1 MAEGQPVRVKLTA
14 TQRSHAQDAA
24 NAMGSDPIRAIVE
37 LVTNADDAYDGVA
50 TNRKGKIRIEWERH
64 RKSPTILT
72 VSDKGR
78 GMTQEE
84 MLHRLGRLGERTS
97 GFEVGERRRGFFGRG
112 AKDVAHFGPVRW
124 ESKRNGEHTQFG
136 IEYRSGATDDGW
148 YEDLS
153 PVKKRDTGTRDTGT
167 TVTLD
172 IQPGFHCPLASTL
185 MDRLRRHYALRPI
198 LEDRRG
204 REVTL
209 NGDKVVW
216 EPPRGTLLAD
226 RVRMPITG
234 YDGLECI
241 VTVNECAESLDDNAD
256 WEYWRHSLLI
266 TSGRAAY
273 EVFTGGKFARGPLAP
288 YLGRLFGTVDV
299 PGINEL
305 IRDYDDRRERGDDQT
320 DMNPSPLVTRDRD
333 GLARDH
339 PFVAALYATIESALE
354 PHLRRL
360 REESERGTGARQSES
375 QRKRFDQVS
384 KVLNE
389 YLEEDEDGEGIGG
402 NLPPPGLS
410 VIPALRVVE
419 PGEPGRVSI
428 RYRPEQPADEPPAVV
443 VQTVDEDGEHDPVEV
458 RMNAREGGA
467 WFTSA
472 YGVSGRDEYKVTELR
487 ANVDGIVAGGLI
499 EWRSRPDAPLIES
512 VQFDRASYGVRDGAQ
527 RVLRL
532 LAPWDMVAAGDVT
545 PAIVLEHYG
554 EPGVELAARNLEFGY
569 DEARH
574 AGVCPVRVRGSGVG
588 ARARIVATVG
598 GEDAETEVRVT
609 TAAASGIRPLID
621 EFDVPQRAWLDGGT
635 LKVNALDPS
644 VKAYLGPKQDN
655 WPGQETPHF
664 NAMLAEILA
673 SAVVR
678 HKLLNRYGEPHDV
691 GRLFREYQNDVAKL
705 LPRVHA
711 ALVPASERRAA
722 EPWRR
727 G

>member
-1 MAEGQPVRVKLTA
+1 MAEGQPRHVKLTA
-14 TQRSHAQDAA
+14 TQRAHAQDAA
-24 NAMGSDPIRAIVE
+24 NAMGSDPIRAIAE

-72 VSDKGR
+72 VSDKAR
-78 GMTQEE
+78 GMTQQE

-97 GFEVGERRRGFFGRG
+97 GFESGEQRRGFFGRG
-112 AKDVAHFGPVRW
+112 AKDVAHFGPARW
-124 ESKRNGEHTQFG
+124 ESKRNGERTRFE
-136 IEYRSGATDDGW
+136 IVYRSGATDEGVVT
-148 YEDLS
+148 EL
-153 PVKKRDTGTRDTGT
+153 PRVEKRDTGT

-172 IQPGFHCPLASTL
+172 IQPRFPAPLESTL

-216 EPPRGTLLAD
+216 EPPRGALLAD
-226 RVRMPITG
+226 RVKMPIAG
-234 YDGLECI
+234 YDGLECV
-241 VTVNECAESLDDNAD
+241 VTIRECAESLDDNAD

-273 EVFTGGKFARGPLAP
+273 EVFPGGRFARGPLAP
-288 YLGRLFGTVDV
+288 YLGRLFGTVDA

-305 IRDYDDRRERGDDQT
+305 IRDYDDRVERGDDPT
-320 DMNPSPLVTRDRD
+320 DKNPSPLVTRDRD

-339 PFVAALYATIESALE
+339 PFAAALYATIEAALE

-360 REESERGTGARQSES
+360 REESERGTGVRQSES
-375 QRKRFDQVS
+375 QRQRFDRVS

-389 YLEEDEDGEGIGG
+389 YLEEDEDGGGIGG
-402 NLPPPGLS
+402 NLPPFGLS
-410 VIPALRVVE
+410 VIPAVRVVE

-428 RYRPEQPADEPPAVV
+428 RYRPEQPADEPPAVTV
-443 VQTVDEDGEHDPVEV
+443 RMVDEDGEHDPVEV
-458 RMNAREGGA
+458 HMNARPDGA
-467 WFTSA
+467 WYTA
-472 YGVSGRDEYKVTELR
+472 PYRAPGRDEGAVT
-487 ANVDGIVAGGLI
+487 GIRTSIGGDVAEGLI
-499 EWRSRPDAPLIES
+499 EWRSRPDAPPIES

-545 PAIVLEHYG
+545 PAIELHG
-554 EPGVELAARNLEFGY
+554 DPGVQLAARDLAFGY
-569 DEARH
+569 DEALH

-588 ARARIVATVG
+588 ARARIVATAGV
-598 GEDAETEVRVT
+598 EAAETEVRVT

-621 EFDVPQRAWLDGGT
+621 EFDVPQRAWLADGT

-678 HKLLNRYGEPHDV
+678 QKLQRKYPEVRDV
-691 GRLFREYQNDVAKL
+691 GLLFGEYQGELAKL
-705 LPRVHA
+705 LPRVHS
-711 ALVPASERRAA
+711 ALVPAADRQAV

>member
-1 MAEGQPVRVKLTA
+1 MAEGQPVPVKLTA
-14 TQRSHAQDAA
+14 TQRAHAQDAA

-37 LVTNADDAYDGVA
+37 LVTNADDAYDGA
-50 TNRKGKIRIEWERH
+50 AANRKGKIRIEWERH

-72 VSDKGR
+72 VSDRAR
-78 GMTQEE
+78 GMTQQE

-97 GFEVGERRRGFFGRG
+97 GFEAGEQRRGFFGRG

-124 ESKRNGEHTQFG
+124 ESKRGGEHTRFE
-136 IEYRSGATDDGW
+136 IVYRQGATDDGVVT
-148 YEDLS
+148 EL
-153 PVKKRDTGTRDTGT
+153 PRVEKRDTGT

-172 IQPGFHCPLASTL
+172 IQPRFPAHLASTL
-185 MDRLRRHYALRPI
+185 MDKLRRHYALRPI

-226 RVRMPITG
+226 RVKMPIAG

-241 VTVNECAESLDDNAD
+241 VTVSECAESLDDNAD

-299 PGINEL
+299 PGINDL
-305 IRDYDDRRERGDDQT
+305 IRDYDDRVERGDDPT
-320 DMNPSPLVTRDRD
+320 DRNPSPLVTRDRD
-333 GLARDH
+333 GLAGRDH
-339 PFVAALYATIESALE
+339 PFVAALYETIESALE

-375 QRKRFDQVS
+375 QRRRFDRVS

-389 YLEEDEDGEGIGG
+389 YLEEDEDGGGVGG
-402 NLPPPGLS
+402 NMPPPGLS
-410 VIPALRVVE
+410 VIPAVRVVE

-428 RYRPEQPADEPPAVV
+428 RYRPEQPTDEPPTVT
-443 VQTVDEDGEHDPVEV
+443 VQMVDEDGEHDPVEV
-458 RMNAREGGA
+458 RMNARPDGA

-472 YGVSGRDEYKVTELR
+472 YSVSGREEYKVTELR
-487 ANVDGIVAGGLI
+487 ASVDGIVAGGLI
-499 EWRSRPDAPLIES
+499 EWRSRPDAPPIES
-512 VQFDRASYGVRDGAQ
+512 VQFERASYGVRDGAE

-545 PAIVLEHYG
+545 PAIEHHG
-554 EPGVELAARNLEFGY
+554 DPGVQPVAQDRPPEFGY
-569 DEARH
+569 DEALH
-574 AGVCPVRVRGSGVG
+574 AGVCPVLVRGSGVG

-598 GEDAETEVRVT
+598 GEAAEAEVRVT

-621 EFDVPQRAWLDGGT
+621 EFDVSQRAWLDGGT

-644 VKAYLGPKQDN
+644 VKAYLGPSKDN

-678 HKLLNRYGEPHDV
+678 QKLQRKYPEARDV
-691 GRLFREYQNDVAKL
+691 GLLFGEYQGELAKL
-705 LPRVHA
+705 LPRVHS
-711 ALVPASERRAA
+711 ALVPVSERHAA